1 MNNITKNETT
11 VVKQNFFEIL
21 GQLQPDLAYDL
32 SEQVAKIN
40 KAISEFGGEGKLTL
54 EVTFKQS
61 PKLPEAARLITCKVN
76 ANMPKK
82 SYKDSVKFST
92 DKGEIV
98 SDDPAQMKL
107 DF

>member
-1 MNNITKNETT
+1 MENNNATKPVT
-11 VVKQNFFEIL
+11 VKQNFFEIL

-40 KAISEFGGEGKLTL
+40 QAISEFGGEGKLTL
-54 EVTFKQS
+54 EVIFKQS
-61 PKLPEAARLITCKVN
+61 SKLPETARLITCKEN

-92 DKGEIV
+92 DRGEIV

-107 DF
+107 F